1 MLPAYVSNH
10 NSTREKTIIL
20 LLIVNKEKEGW
31 PYVAAKKLSALLTG
45 VTSWRFLLFELSL
58 FF

>member
-31 PYVAAKKLSALLTG
+31 PYVAAKKLSTLLTG
-45 VTSWRFLLFELSL
+45 VTS
-58 FF
+58 